1 MLRNRSRC
9 GQLNRAADAVLTAGT
24 MHAARVSGWIEFLE
38 RQALPRGEKSRF
50 GLPAISSGTSTL
62 EKRGYCFFTD
72 ADAAADAVAVS
83 FLYSALA

>member
-38 RQALPRGEKSRF
+38 RQGSSAWRKIALQTSGDFIRDEYLRKT
-50 GLPAISSGTSTL
+50 GLL
-62 EKRGYCFFTD
+62 LFH
-72 ADAAADAVAVS
+72 
-83 FLYSALA
+83 